1 MFYKRKFADAMT
13 IINALGGQLH
23 LFITFTM
30 DRECQDFKQML
41 TPLQTPD
48 GVSLITCR
56 LYYDRLDFRL
66 NTTFLH
72 DHYIIGSRNL
82 NVN

>member
-1 MFYKRKFADAMT
+1 MT
-13 IINALGGQLH
+13 IINAHGGQLH

-30 DRECQDFKQML
+30 DRECPDFKQML

-56 LYYDRLDFRL
+56 LYNDRL
-66 NTTFLH
+66 
-72 DHYIIGSRNL
+72 NL
-82 NVN
+82 KS